1 MTRLQVNQTTDLLVI
16 DQAPLLGSALEAYR
30 EALQRVESFK
40 SELDAHEARVK
51 PAYERW
57 YHSTFGAS
65 LTRIRETTAA
75 IVSQEKLLI
84 VLRKRHW
91 NRFFADSCLHPEH
104 EGGATRV
111 FDEEEGQGSY
121 RVFEGEEERKRDA
134 RSRVREAAGRDT
146 FDSGDGDEGF
156 EFTGSVHGAEQE
168 FYDDEQDFADEES
181 GAAWFE
187 SLFNRDY
194 IRGGGYGR
202 REGTGGSESGERDGR
217 RANGTGGSGS
227 PGGAG
232 DMAQEGLA
240 AKAELFA
247 ARVKDRYRLLVK
259 RLHPDLNPELS
270 QEHRDLWVRV
280 QRAYGAH
287 DLEELDLLM
296 ALSGALS
303 GSLAD
308 STSLYHLRILVREV
322 ERIAAPL
329 RMRVAEIRCS
339 RAWKWKFGEPHQRV
353 NLQRSIEQEL
363 QREVSGLRARLAEV
377 ATQIARFTVKKPAAR
392 HGDDEST
399 EPSRPRARV

>member
-1 MTRLQVNQTTDLLVI
+1 MTRLQANKATDLLVI

-40 SELDAHEARVK
+40 SELAAHEARVM

-65 LTRIRETTAA
+65 LTRIRETAAA
-75 IVSQEKLLI
+75 ILSQEKLLI

-134 RSRVREAAGRDT
+134 RSRVREAVGDE
-146 FDSGDGDEGF
+146 SGDGEEGF
-156 EFTGSVHGAEQE
+156 EFTGSVHGAERE

-194 IRGGGYGR
+194 KRGGAYRR
-202 REGTGGSESGERDGR
+202 REGTGGAEPGDRDGR
-217 RANGTGGSGS
+217 RA
-227 PGGAG
+227 GGAG
-232 DMAQEGLA
+232 GPGDAGGGADESHQAGLA
-240 AKAELFA
+240 AKAELIA
-247 ARVKDRYRLLVK
+247 SRVKDRYRLLVK

-303 GSLAD
+303 GSVAD

-329 RMRVAEIRCS
+329 RMRVDEVRCS
-339 RAWKWKFGEPHQRV
+339 RAWKWKFGESQQRV
-353 NLQRSIEQEL
+353 ILQRNIEQEL
-363 QREVSGLRARLAEV
+363 ARELGGLRARLAEI

-392 HGDDEST
+392 SRDDEGA
-399 EPSRPRARV
+399 EPARPRARV